1 MMEMEQQYAEQ
12 GQQEGEEMEVS
23 CSLENAVHANRDACR
38 RQKKWHFYE
47 NGGILARL
55 WPSFVCIYFRIIME
69 RTCMLKVALLSVVCA
84 IFLFFLLK
92 SKRERAR
99 AF

>member
-23 CSLENAVHANRDACR
+23 CSLENACR
-38 RQKKWHFYE
+38 PCESRRVSEAKKWHFLRKMAVFSLVS
-47 NGGILARL
+47 GL
-55 WPSFVCIYFRIIME
+55 FFCTYFRIIME

-84 IFLFFLLK
+84 LFLFFIK
-92 SKRERAR
+92 S
-99 AF
+99 